1 MTIRPTVVLFDID
14 GTLVHT
20 LGAGVRGMNAAFAD
34 LYGRTDV
41 LEGLRIA
48 GRTDRAIVSDVFRRL
63 DLDPTTDRVA
73 ALRDA
78 YLPHL
83 ARELAQAPA
92 GCSVLPGVVEAID
105 ALERRGDVVVGLL
118 TGNFHGGAGVKLRHF
133 GLWDRFAFGAFGD
146 EHLDRRDLVPVA
158 LAAARAAGHDVS
170 PADLVVI
177 GDTPLDVDCARAHGA
192 RAVAVATGPYTREA
206 LAREGADLTVET
218 LADLD
223 ARGEWLTALV
233 ARPRRGTNR

>member
-1 MTIRPTVVLFDID
+1 VLFDID

-48 GRTDRAIVSDVFRRL
+48 GRTDRAIVGDAFRRL
-63 DLDPTTDRVA
+63 AVEPTAERVA

-83 ARELAQAPA
+83 ARELAHAAA
-92 GCSVLPGVVEAID
+92 GADCSVLPGVVEVLD
-105 ALERRGDVVVGLL
+105 ALDRRGDAVVALL

-133 GLWDRFAFGAFGD
+133 GIWERFAFGAFGD

-158 LAAARAAGHDVS
+158 VTAARAAGHDVS
-170 PADLVVI
+170 AADLIVI
-177 GDTPLDVDCARAHGA
+177 GDTPLDVDCAHAHGA
-192 RAVAVATGPYTREA
+192 RAIAVATGPYTREA
-206 LAREGADLTVET
+206 LAREGAELTVET
-218 LADLD
+218 LAELD
-223 ARGEWLTALV
+223 AEAAWLDAV
-233 ARPRRGTNR
+233 ARR

>member
-1 MTIRPTVVLFDID
+1 MTSRPTVVLFDID

-48 GRTDRAIVSDVFRRL
+48 GRTDRAIVSDAFRRL
-63 DLDPTTDRVA
+63 DLDPTTERVTT
-73 ALRDA
+73 LRDA

-83 ARELAQAPA
+83 ARELAEAPA
-92 GCSVLPGVVEAID
+92 GNGCRVLPGVVETID
-105 ALERRGDVVVGLL
+105 ALDRRGDVIVGLL

-158 LAAARAAGHDVS
+158 VAAARAGGHDVS
-170 PADLVVI
+170 TADLVVI
-177 GDTPLDVDCARAHGA
+177 GDTPLDVDCAHAHGA
-192 RAVAVATGPYTREA
+192 RAIAVATGPYTREA
-206 LAREGADLTVET
+206 LAREGAELTVET
-218 LADLD
+218 LAELD
-223 ARGEWLTALV
+223 ADAVWLETLV
-233 ARPRRGTNR
+233 GR

>member
-1 MTIRPTVVLFDID
+1 MTPRPTVVLFDID

-34 LYGRTDV
+34 LYGRIDI

-48 GRTDRAIVSDVFRRL
+48 GRTDRAIVGDAFRRL
-63 DLDPTTDRVA
+63 DVEPTTERVT

-83 ARELAQAPA
+83 ARELAHAPDGA
-92 GCSVLPGVVEAID
+92 GCCVLPGVVEAID
-105 ALERRGDVVVGLL
+105 ALNRRDDAVVGLL
-118 TGNFHGGAGVKLRHF
+118 TGNFHGGAGVKLRRF

-158 LAAARAAGHDVS
+158 VAAARAAGHDVS

-177 GDTPLDVDCARAHGA
+177 GDTPLDVDCAHAHGA
-192 RAVAVATGPYTREA
+192 RAIAVATGPYTREA
-206 LAREGADLTVET
+206 LAREGAELTVGT
-218 LADLD
+218 LAELD
-223 ARGEWLTALV
+223 ADAVWLDVLAGRG
-233 ARPRRGTNR
+233 